1 MDMKNKDVEN
11 LVSNAFDQTN
21 PDLFNKI
28 MEQCPTLESSNAR
41 LSFWKRITNIFSSK
55 KFAYSFSSFVL
66 ILAVSFVWL
75 NQETPI
81 TQNVFSSIAIDVNPS
96 LVLELNE
103 DDKVMNVIKNNADAV
118 IIIGSMDLIDV
129 DYDVAVNAII
139 GSMVTN
145 GYLDEF
151 TNSVLLSIK
160 SDDLVHEEL
169 LMNEVTQTVYNYLKS
184 SAINGSIITQELSED
199 EAIKLLAD
207 RLDISEAKAEL
218 IYEIAVVD
226 PRVTVENLAKLS
238 INDLNLF
245 LESKNYT
252 IDNVDKVG
260 KASDLEYI
268 TKLDAYQLA
277 LSDIGLNSLD
287 VLDYEVDLE
296 QEDGTIV
303 YEVKIETNTMKYKL
317 LVDSINGT
325 ILFKEEKTAEDD
337 DEDDFPIEAL
347 TEEEVLLII
356 ADELGFDVNMIEE
369 LDIEKET
376 ENGVAFFDISFEL
389 NGLEYEL
396 EVDAISGTILTNSL
410 DESGYHYYEDEED
423 EEDMEDEED

>member
-1 MDMKNKDVEN
+1 MKNKDVEN
-11 LVSNAFDQTN
+11 IISNAFEQAK

-28 MEQCPTLESSNAR
+28 MEKCPDMETSNNYS
-41 LSFWKRITNIFSSK
+41 SFWKKITNLFSSK
-55 KFAYSFSSFVL
+55 KFAYSFSSFIL
-66 ILAVSFVWL
+66 IIAIALVWS

-81 TQNVFSSIAIDVNPS
+81 TQNVFSAIAIDVNPS
-96 LVLELNE
+96 LVLELDEN
-103 DDKVMNVIKNNADAV
+103 DKVMNVIKNNADAV

-145 GYLDEF
+145 GYLNEF

-160 SDDLVHEEL
+160 SNDLVHEEL
-169 LMNEVTQTVYNYLKS
+169 LMKEVSQAVYNYLKS
-184 SAINGSIITQELSED
+184 SSINGSVITQELNED
-199 EAIKLLAD
+199 EAIKLLAE

-218 IYEIAVVD
+218 IYKITLLD

-252 IDNVDKVG
+252 IDKIYKVG

-268 TKLDAYQLA
+268 TKTVAYQLA
-277 LSDIGLNSLD
+277 LSNINLNVID
-287 VLDYEVDLE
+287 VIDYEIDFE
-296 QEDGTIV
+296 QEDGIIL

-317 LVDSINGT
+317 FVDSIDGT
-325 ILFKEEKTAEDD
+325 ILFKEETIIGND
-337 DEDDFPIEAL
+337 DEDNFPSGAL
-347 TEEEVLLII
+347 SEEVVLEII
-356 ADELGFDVNMIEE
+356 ANKLGLNINMIDE

-376 ENGVAFFDISFEL
+376 ENGVAYFSISFKYNE
-389 NGLEYEL
+389 LEYEL
-396 EVDAISGTILTNSL
+396 EVDALTGTILTNSL
-410 DESGYHYYEDEED
+410 NESGYNYTDEED
-423 EEDMEDEED
+423 EED

>member
-1 MDMKNKDVEN
+1 MDMKNKDVEHII
-11 LVSNAFDQTN
+11 SNAFDQAN

-28 MEQCPTLESSNAR
+28 MEKCPNMETQNIR
-41 LSFWKRITNIFSSK
+41 FSFWKKIANLFSSR

-81 TQNVFSSIAIDVNPS
+81 TQKVFSAIAIDVNPS
-96 LVLELNE
+96 LVLELDE
-103 DDKVMNVIKNNADAV
+103 DDKVMNVVKNNADAV
-118 IIIGSMDLIDV
+118 IIIGNMDLIDV
-129 DYDVAVNAII
+129 DYNVAVNAII

-169 LMNEVTQTVYNYLKS
+169 LMSEVTQTVYNYLKG
-184 SAINGSIITQELSED
+184 SAINGSVITQELSED
-199 EAIKLLAD
+199 EAIILLAG

-218 IYEIAVVD
+218 IYEITLVD
-226 PRVTVENLAKLS
+226 PRVTLENLAKLS

-252 IDNVDKVG
+252 IDKVDKIG
-260 KASDLEYI
+260 KASELEYM
-268 TKLDAYQLA
+268 TKSVAYQLA
-277 LSDIGLNSLD
+277 LSDINLSSID
-287 VLDYEVDLE
+287 VIDYEIDFE

-303 YEVKIETNTMKYKL
+303 YEVKIETDTMKYKL
-317 LVDSINGT
+317 LVDSIDGT
-325 ILFKEEKTAEDD
+325 ILLKEEKSIESDD
-337 DEDDFPIEAL
+337 EDEDDFPIEAL
-347 TEEEVLLII
+347 TEEAVVLII
-356 ADELGFDVNMIEE
+356 ADHLGLNVNLIEE
-369 LDIEKET
+369 LDIEKEI
-376 ENGVAFFDISFEL
+376 ENGIAYFIISFEY

-396 EVDAISGTILTNSL
+396 EVDAVTGTILTNSL
-410 DESGYHYYEDEED
+410 DESGYNYVDEED
-423 EEDMEDEED
+423 EEH